1 MGLGSRLRN
10 LFSPK
15 RSGRQRSGDRDDD
28 DDSPSS
34 AVGGGE
40 QITFSEDPP
49 SNSSTTATAT
59 TANGDATNPQNNISC
74 TTPSS
79 ASAGTKVAAAKQSSS
94 SSKNKGHCNYPGCT
108 RALFARGKC
117 YRHDHE
123 MRSGKKSSR
132 STPAN
137 DDDKTSNGGRKPN
150 GQKKSAKKNNHVNG
164 ETPTSSGKKK
174 KREEDIQDTKPPAV
188 AAAATKK
195 PESVKTSPKK
205 KGHCSHPGC
214 TRALFARGKCYR
226 HDQGTNNNK
235 SGSTKSTTTPKN
247 NGDEKM
253 PSSSDDKK
261 QRSASTDRK
270 NNGVVSAATSR
281 PGSVGEGKKKMASKA
296 TEEATTSVTDMKP
309 AAASKQPEAVKSTSP
324 KKGHCRYPGC
334 TRALFARGHCYR
346 HDQETKRSGNKVS
359 PAANAINTP
368 SNDSSAISSSAGK
381 KRKSDVVKSTPKS
394 ASSSTT
400 TKKKAKMVKSS
411 SSGSKHCS
419 YPGCTRALFARGMC
433 YRHDTETKRSGG
445 STTTPSP
452 PKSMKKK
459 KKKVVASSSSS
470 EEQQSLSAR
479 KKKGHCNYPG
489 CTRALFAR
497 GKCYRHDQEVKSGN
511 KKSSTRS
518 SGSKNGMASSSSVA
532 AATSKKSNA
541 KSAVPILPSL
551 TKALTSSSQQS
562 PRKSAIA
569 RRPRQL
575 KPTDKLLAMQ
585 EDALALIALANSGG
599 GKKKRKSEKIMMSA
613 ATTTSGVGN
622 IIQSGDKWECTR
634 CTTIN
639 PPSRNR
645 CTSCQGWR
653 GGKREGFSP
662 PNKKMRVGRSSEGGV
677 SLEELTANTTYD
689 DEEESNYDNVVCCLC
704 KCGVD
709 FSDADFFLPEG
720 HGEQCEQPE
729 GINVESSSSLE
740 GEDNLDES
748 NGKAKG
754 NLKSEGLEDD
764 DYLGESNGKLKGN
777 LKSEGLDDLVES
789 KDDDGKDDKSSKD
802 DGTADDDE
810 EKPPFQLPRRFYNF
824 RNGLILCDGPA
835 HAGKRR
841 GSSSNGQ
848 QRYQCERAY
857 HQRCHF
863 IPVFSVPRGPWRCLI
878 CRYRDEQYLRKK
890 GNVMD
895 DSDARIFTDQE
906 LNDMFRCDM
915 PQPKDETGVD
925 EEEEVDEEKKEKAV
939 ITNVPPAMKSPS
951 KSDIASL
958 EHEFENV
965 TGPLKAKIIKEDLTT
980 KAEKVINAALSN
992 IRNSEHSLRSFTET
1006 SRSRKALAERIQC
1019 IGGLPQE
1026 LTQCVMRIAQNKLRI
1041 KDLIVVLEESIRCAP
1056 HHVNSK
1062 SEVASG
1068 CIDAVSELMQWYMSQ
1083 SSPEEAAHCNP
1094 DQMQAGKTLLQH
1106 LFPEGDLHR
1115 RRFEPRT
1122 GEARV
1127 EAEDDASVKS
1137 DSSGVSLDDLKC
1149 SCCHGGAATD
1159 DNDMLLCDGI
1169 GCYRAFHMQCLEP
1182 KVTLE
1187 EVEAG
1192 EDEAWFCP
1200 LCTAHAN
1207 LVHYAQR
1214 EYLLDDW
1221 EHDWDEIMRR
1231 RGHSEWETAD
1241 DVFPEAEL
1249 ELRVA
1254 QKFKDGIK
1262 DEETAVFIAETF
1274 GIGAATAE
1282 LESDVVDEDAIGAH
1296 DDDDDDEEDDEDF
1309 DVDGRVEGGSDDDSS
1324 AAEDMNE
1331 EKKLLKEKIGRDEL
1345 DALSDYSSSEE
1356 SDSDASSD
1364 EDKRLRRSKR
1374 RRFTFPPAAA
1384 KGGASSGDDQSSD
1397 RSKPTDMGALDT
1409 KNIVMGKRNRSRV
1422 DYRKLAD
1429 TMFGDDS
1436 DEEAKG
1442 SVMKYDYK
1450 PKKAPVDE
1458 SSDEDDE
1465 SSDESDGD
1473 EEEEE
1478 SQSGE

>member
-10 LFSPK
+10 LFSP
-15 RSGRQRSGDRDDD
+15 RSQSKQGSGDHSKKLPDNN
-28 DDSPSS
+28 SPSV
-34 AVGGGE
+34 VGGGE
-40 QITFSEDPP
+40 QNTLFSEDPP
-49 SNSSTTATAT
+49 SSTTATANTANGATAKQNQSSATPSSSDIKIAAENQSSTTAT
-59 TANGDATNPQNNISC
+59 
-74 TTPSS
+74 
-79 ASAGTKVAAAKQSSS
+79 
-94 SSKNKGHCNYPGCT
+94 NKGCCNHPGCT
-108 RALFARGKC
+108 RSLFARGKC
-117 YRHDHE
+117 YRHDNE
-123 MRSGKKSSR
+123 MRGDTKSSSS
-132 STPAN
+132 STPA
-137 DDDKTSNGGRKPN
+137 DDGDGKTSTTGAQTANGHKI
-150 GQKKSAKKNNHVNG
+150 SAKKNVDLNG
-164 ETPTSSGKKK
+164 ETSTSSMVSAGKKETTG
-174 KREEDIQDTKPPAV
+174 EEVIEDTKQP
-188 AAAATKK
+188 AAAATKAEAAQTLK
-195 PESVKTSPKK
+195 SPKK
-205 KGHCSHPGC
+205 KGHCSYPGC
-214 TRALFARGKCYR
+214 NRALFARGKCYR
-226 HDQGTNNNK
+226 HDQGT
-235 SGSTKSTTTPKN
+235 GGGVKSTPN
-247 NGDEKM
+247 WDEK
-253 PSSSDDKK
+253 P
-261 QRSASTDRK
+261 RASTDR
-270 NNGVVSAATSR
+270 NNTIMSAASR
-281 PGSVGEGKKKMASKA
+281 PGSAAEDKKQEANA
-296 TEEATTSVTDMKP
+296 TEDVTKSVTDTIP
-309 AAASKQPEAVKSTSP
+309 VAAQMPDGVKATTTTSR

-334 TRALFARGHCYR
+334 TRALFARGRCYR
-346 HDQETKRSGNKVS
+346 HDQEAKRSGDETS
-359 PAANAINTP
+359 PAIINTP
-368 SNDSSAISSSAGK
+368 SNSSALSSAGK
-381 KRKSDVVKSTPKS
+381 KRQSDATPTPKPSS
-394 ASSSTT
+394 A
-400 TKKKAKMVKSS
+400 KKAKTSNS

-419 YPGCTRALFARGMC
+419 YPGCTRAIFARGMC
-433 YRHDTETKRSGG
+433 YRHDTETKRSGDG
-445 STTTPSP
+445 VSPAHSSSIPSR

-459 KKKVVASSSSS
+459 KMLLSS
-470 EEQQSLSAR
+470 EDQSFSAR

-497 GKCYRHDQEVKSGN
+497 GKCYRHDQETKSG
-511 KKSSTRS
+511 KKPSPR
-518 SGSKNGMASSSSVA
+518 SGSKNGMTSSSAPAVA
-532 AATSKKSNA
+532 AASKKSNA

-551 TKALTSSSQQS
+551 TKALTSASQQGQ
-562 PRKSAIA
+562 RKSAIA

-585 EDALALIALANSGG
+585 EDALALIALANSSGKGG
-599 GKKKRKSEKIMMSA
+599 MKRKSENISA
-613 ATTTSGVGN
+613 RSTSRGGN
-622 IIQSGDKWECTR
+622 IKNGDTWECTR

-653 GGKREGFSP
+653 GGKREGYSP
-662 PNKKMRVGRSSEGGV
+662 PKKKMRVSRSSEGGV
-677 SLEELTANTTYD
+677 SAEELTANTYD
-689 DEEESNYDNVVCCLC
+689 DEESNYDNVVCCLC

-709 FSDADFFLPEG
+709 FSDADFFLPEE
-720 HGEQCEQPE
+720 HGTNCEQPK
-729 GINVESSSSLE
+729 IESPTSYE
-740 GEDNLDES
+740 AEDDLGES

-754 NLKSEGLEDD
+754 YLKSEGLEEINS
-764 DYLGESNGKLKGN
+764 GGSNGKGN
-777 LKSEGLDDLVES
+777 LKSEGLDDTVKSE
-789 KDDDGKDDKSSKD
+789 DDDGKDGKSSEED
-802 DGTADDDE
+802 NTSEDDE
-810 EKPPFQLPRRFYNF
+810 EKPPFQLPRRFYNP

-835 HAGKRR
+835 YAGKRR

-878 CRYRDEQYLRKK
+878 CRYRDELYLRTK

-895 DSDARIFTDQE
+895 DSDARIFTDEE
-906 LNDMFRCDM
+906 LNEMFRCNI
-915 PQPKDETGVD
+915 PQPKDET
-925 EEEEVDEEKKEKAV
+925 EVDEEKEKAV
-939 ITNVPPAMKSPS
+939 ITNVPPAMMSPS
-951 KSDIASL
+951 KSHIASL
-958 EHEFENV
+958 EQEFEHV
-965 TGPLKAKIIKEDLTT
+965 TGPLKAKITKEDLTT

-1094 DQMQAGKTLLQH
+1094 DGMQNGKTLLQH

-1127 EAEDDASVKS
+1127 ETEEASVKS

-1149 SCCHGGAATD
+1149 SCCHGGVATD

-1231 RGHSEWETAD
+1231 RGHSEWEAAD

-1262 DEETAVFIAETF
+1262 DEETTVFIAETF
-1274 GIGAATAE
+1274 GIGAAAAAE
-1282 LESDVVDEDAIGAH
+1282 LDSAMVDEDALA
-1296 DDDDDDEEDDEDF
+1296 DNEDEEDDEDF
-1309 DVDGRVEGGSDDDSS
+1309 DVDGQAEGGSEDDSS

-1345 DALSDYSSSEE
+1345 DALSDCSSSEE
-1356 SDSDASSD
+1356 SDSDSSD
-1364 EDKRLRRSKR
+1364 EGNKGLRRSKR
-1374 RRFTFPPAAA
+1374 RRFTFPTAAT
-1384 KGGASSGDDQSSD
+1384 KGGISGDEQSSD
-1397 RSKPTDMGALDT
+1397 SKPTDMGALDT
-1409 KNIVMGKRNRSRV
+1409 KNIVMGKRNRIKV

-1450 PKKAPVDE
+1450 PKKAPAGE
-1458 SSDEDDE
+1458 SSDEDE
-1465 SSDESDGD
+1465 SSDVSDGD
-1473 EEEEE
+1473 EEE